1 MIISILN
8 QKGGSGKTTLAVN
21 LARYFTRYTGRRVL
35 LVDSDPQGSA
45 RTWHE
50 KSDGNLIRMVALD
63 RPNILKKG
71 VYDLKNDYDLIII
84 DGVPQISAMT
94 LAAIKCSNIVLIPV
108 QPSYY
113 DIWATADT
121 VNLVKECQEVI
132 DDKIKAFF
140 VISRKIANTNIGKE
154 VANELEKYQIPIFE
168 HGTCQR
174 VVYSDSTGDGL
185 TVLET
190 QSKEAF
196 NEIEGI
202 AKEIQKVEVQ
212 YDFS

>member
-1 MIISILN
+1 VIISILN

-21 LARYFTRYTGRRVL
+21 LARYFTKCPNRRVL

-50 KSDGNLIRMVALD
+50 KGDGNLIRMVALD

-71 VYDLKNDYDLIII
+71 VMDLKDDYDLIII

-94 LAAIKCSNIVLIPV
+94 LAAIKCSNLVLIPV

-121 VNLVKECQEVI
+121 VDLVKEYQDSFDE
-132 DDKIKAFF
+132 KLKAYF
-140 VISRKIANTNIGKE
+140 VISRKIVNTNIGKE
-154 VANELEKYQIPIFE
+154 VAGELEKYNIPLFK

-190 QSKEAF
+190 QAKEAI

-202 AKEIQKVEVQ
+202 AKEIEEIER
-212 YDFS
+212 DIS

>member
-21 LARYFTRYTGRRVL
+21 LTRYFTKIANKRVL

-50 KSDGNLIRMVALD
+50 KSTGDLIRLVALD
-63 RPNILKKG
+63 KPNILKKG
-71 VYDLKNDYDLIII
+71 VDGLKDDYDLIIV

-94 LAAIKCSNIVLIPV
+94 LAAIKCSDVVLIPV

-113 DIWATADT
+113 DIWATSDT
-121 VNLVKECQEVI
+121 ARLVRECQEAI
-132 DDKIKAFF
+132 NEKLKAFF
-140 VISRKIANTNIGKE
+140 VISRKIVNTNIGKD
-154 VANELEKYQIPIFE
+154 VSLELAKYQIPILN

-174 VVYSDSTGDGL
+174 VVYSDSTGDGI

-190 QSKEAF
+190 QAKEAI

-202 AKEIQKVEVQ
+202 AKEIEEIER
-212 YDFS
+212 DFFKC

>member
-21 LARYFTRYTGRRVL
+21 LTRYFTKHTHRRVL

-50 KSDGNLIRMVALD
+50 KSDGNLLRMVALD

-71 VYDLKNDYDLIII
+71 IHDIREDYNFIII

-94 LAAIKCSNIVLIPV
+94 CAAIQCSDLVLIPV

-121 VNLVKECQEVI
+121 VQLVKEYQESFRENL
-132 DDKIKAFF
+132 KAFF
-140 VISRKIANTNIGKE
+140 VISRKIVNTNIGKE
-154 VANELEKYQIPIFE
+154 VAGELEKYGIPIFRS
-168 HGTCQR
+168 GTCQR

-190 QSKEAF
+190 QAKEAI

-202 AKEIQKVEVQ
+202 AKEIEEIER
-212 YDFS
+212 DIS